1 MLGVSSCWFGPV
13 LLFVA
18 ARIGAFSLWKRGSR
32 VSSLHISV
40 SSLKRAPVRI
50 AGEVSSGV
58 RFCRF
63 SNGKS
68 HHKVNSARTSKDLS
82 LVLPDQFL

>member
-18 ARIGAFSLWKRGSR
+18 ARIGAFSVWKRRSR

-40 SSLKRAPVRI
+40 SSLKRAPVRSW
-50 AGEVSSGV
+50 ADVRVSS
-58 RFCRF
+58 
-63 SNGKS
+63 
-68 HHKVNSARTSKDLS
+68 APES
-82 LVLPDQFL
+82 LPQCDEKFA

>member
-13 LLFVA
+13 LSFVAARIVA
-18 ARIGAFSLWKRGSR
+18 ARIGAFSVGKRRSR
-32 VSSLHISV
+32 VSALHISV
-40 SSLKRAPVRI
+40 SSLKRVPVRI

-68 HHKVNSARTSKDLS
+68 RHKVNSG
-82 LVLPDQFL
+82 